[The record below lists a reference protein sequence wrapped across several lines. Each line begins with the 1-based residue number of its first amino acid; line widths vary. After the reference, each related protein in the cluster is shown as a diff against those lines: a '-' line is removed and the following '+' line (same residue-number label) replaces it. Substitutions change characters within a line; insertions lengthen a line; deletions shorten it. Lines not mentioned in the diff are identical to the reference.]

1 MDDWMRSVKRPGKE
15 WMLYVQVGTVAVI
28 GLAVAVAYALFR
40 FAPSS
45 N

>member
-15 WMLYVQVGTVAVI
+15 WMLYVQLGVLGII
-28 GLAVAVAYALFR
+28 GLAVAIAYALSR
-40 FAPSS
+40 FAPNS